1 MNESL
6 ITELLAT
13 KLAIRTY
20 RKIKK
25 REFFTASGARNFYM
39 GAFESPMTRREAQL
53 ILGVRETSTPEEIR
67 SRHRKLMIMNHPDQ
81 GKQ

>member
-1 MNESL
+1 MTSL
-6 ITELLAT
+6 SAS

-25 REFFTASGARNFYM
+25 REFFNAVGSRSYYM

-53 ILGVRETSTPEEIR
+53 ILGVRETSTPEEVR
-67 SRHRKLMIMNHPDQ
+67 SRHRKLMILNHPDQ